1 MLQALLRVLS
11 IFAIAASLWA
21 ARPGDFRVIG
31 PGGGGAMF
39 NPTVSPHDKNTV
51 LVSCDMTGAYITHD
65 GGQSWR
71 MFNLRGTVRF
81 FAFDPIDPKTMYAK
95 VTGLWRSTDS
105 GETWR
110 SFIQARRRFAAFAWI
125 PIMRTKRSSPT
136 PIRWAIS
143 LLWRLI
149 RRIRKHSMRRRHRT
163 GKPRCLH
170 RGISERRGAVKR
182 ACRKLLAIF
191 GLIRDLRG
199 NPARYISPAQIR
211 LPYGKTANSSTS
223 PRLPRLPRFRWVS
236 VLSRCS
242 MPVQPKAHSFRAMA
256 ARVGRSARCREPALE
271 YERWQPARFILKRR
285 ISPTIIWISMAI
297 AWMGV
302 AKTSDAGRTW
312 RTRME
317 GR

>member
-31 PGGGGAMF
+31 PGGGGSMF

-110 SFIQARRRFAAFAWI
+110 LVYPSPA
-125 PIMRTKRSSPT
+125 TVRSVRMDSDHADETIVADPDPLGNIT
-136 PIRWAIS
+136 A
-143 LLWRLI
+143 
-149 RRIRKHSMRRRHRT
+149 
-163 GKPRCLH
+163 
-170 RGISERRGAVKR
+170 
-182 ACRKLLAIF
+182 LAI
-191 GLIRDLRG
+191 D
-199 NPARYISPAQIR
+199 PMD
-211 LPYGKTANSSTS
+211 
-223 PRLPRLPRFRWVS
+223 
-236 VLSRCS
+236 SRTLY
-242 MPVQPKAHSFRAMA
+242 A
-256 ARVGRSARCREPALE
+256 AATQNRQPAL
-271 YERWQPARFILKRR
+271 F
-285 ISPTIIWISMAI
+285 
-297 AWMGV
+297 
-302 AKTSDAGRTW
+302 TSRDF
-312 RTRME
+312 
-317 GR
+317 